1 MLNDTFHK
9 EIICEMLIYVPSIN
23 ILGREN
29 LRPLVTIYIY
39 IYIYTPSNIHYN
51 SLFTIN
57 NLQINIYLRIVTIGS
72 KLDMLQDAV
81 ISFI

>member
-1 MLNDTFHK
+1 
-9 EIICEMLIYVPSIN
+9 MLIYVPSTN

-29 LRPLVTIYIY
+29 LRLLVTIYIY
-39 IYIYTPSNIHYN
+39 IYILNTIYIIIHY
-51 SLFTIN
+51 SQLIIYK
-57 NLQINIYLRIVTIGS
+57 LDIYLKIVTIGS